1 MLISSDV
8 NLHPA
13 LVQMRVTLFFDAA
26 IAMLISSEVSFDLQ
40 LIFTLPPALRMLIIS
55 LVNFINNNFLN
66 STVVKVVIKNKG
78 RIHFS
83 NNFKI
88 RHFIF
93 IRVCSL
99 TNKCIEMKIRIGKS
113 FDKET
118 NEVFYQLQFKL
129 DGERTYNAYSYDVF
143 KEESDAKEALNK
155 HLNGEREYTYFV
167 SAEKVKRTIKGN
179 RVDVKRVLAFHV
191 MSAKSN
197 LPSSRIWVK
206 IN

>member
-66 STVVKVVIKNKG
+66 S
-78 RIHFS
+78 
-83 NNFKI
+83 
-88 RHFIF
+88 
-93 IRVCSL
+93 
-99 TNKCIEMKIRIGKS
+99 
-113 FDKET
+113 
-118 NEVFYQLQFKL
+118 
-129 DGERTYNAYSYDVF
+129 YDVF

-179 RVDVKRVLAFHV
+179 RVDVKKVLAFHV
-191 MSAKSN
+191 MSAKSD
-197 LPSSRIWVK
+197 LPGSRIWVK

>member
-1 MLISSDV
+1 MLISFDV

-93 IRVCSL
+93 IRVCS
-99 TNKCIEMKIRIGKS
+99 

-179 RVDVKRVLAFHV
+179 RVDVKKVLAFHV
-191 MSAKSN
+191 MSAKSD
-197 LPSSRIWVK
+197 LPGSRIWVK